1 MAKQVIPNAGFPGFP
16 DFRANVTF
24 VPIQFFTVVLP
35 HCSRGTVRIVGYALR
50 KVLGWVDEHG
60 NPTREQLRF
69 TYREL
74 IEKAGVSRAS
84 IAEALREAIERRC
97 LRCFQAPQPDSG
109 GKPAQSGLYELCWDQ
124 EGRYTDNPAE
134 FCGFHYPE
142 AVLIEER
149 QGGTTVQRPKAAR
162 KNIPNLFFDYLLPR
176 ERLSVIRVVGAL
188 LFYSIQWGPGGERK
202 VLVSRSITELSR
214 LTNLSRQHVHQAVGE
229 ARRRGYIEQVDA
241 GRFDP
246 AAAQESRAATYGI
259 RWAPVTPAGRL
270 VQKTTEAAAMPPVR
284 NAGREADRSEK
295 VNGAP
300 VGKGERDQ
308 SEKVNGRRSEIVNDI
323 RIKTELK
330 TKQTT
335 ATPGVVA
342 AVPANAA
349 AVSGQELLRQTGF
362 DERTAVQLAAKSS
375 FEIIQRQVEWLPLRN
390 TTRNRLGLL
399 RRAIERAPALGLKA
413 LVGLIWAHNEPSL
426 RLCAKHGFE
435 TWGRLP
441 RVALL
446 YGIERD
452 LIIVG
457 RRVAP

>member
-1 MAKQVIPNAGFPGFP
+1 MAKQVIPTTEFPGFP

-74 IEKAGVSRAS
+74 IENAGVSRTS
-84 IAEALREAIERRC
+84 IAEALGEAIERRC
-97 LRCFQAPQPDSG
+97 LRCLQAPQPDSG

-124 EGRYTDNPAE
+124 EDRYTDVPAE
-134 FCGFHYPE
+134 FRGFHYPE

-149 QGGTTVQRPKAAR
+149 QGGTTVRRPKAAR

-229 ARRRGYIEQVDA
+229 ARQRGYVEQVDA

-259 RWAPVTPAGRL
+259 RWAPVMPAGRL
-270 VQKTTEAAAMPPVR
+270 MQKTTEATAMPPVR
-284 NAGREADRSEK
+284 NGGREADRSEK
-295 VNGAP
+295 VNG
-300 VGKGERDQ
+300 
-308 SEKVNGRRSEIVNDI
+308 
-323 RIKTELK
+323 
-330 TKQTT
+330 
-335 ATPGVVA
+335 
-342 AVPANAA
+342 
-349 AVSGQELLRQTGF
+349 
-362 DERTAVQLAAKSS
+362 
-375 FEIIQRQVEWLPLRN
+375 LPLSA
-390 TTRNRLGLL
+390 L
-399 RRAIERAPALGLKA
+399 RDREKR
-413 LVGLIWAHNEPSL
+413 H
-426 RLCAKHGFE
+426 C
-435 TWGRLP
+435 
-441 RVALL
+441 
-446 YGIERD
+446 
-452 LIIVG
+452 
-457 RRVAP
+457 